1 VYSLVKRLLVGR
13 PLSNAEAEHQR
24 ISKFLALP
32 VFSSDAIS
40 STAYAAEEILFVT
53 AVGASSLAL
62 GLNVLTPIAVAV
74 AILLAIVVFSYRQTI
89 YAYPTG
95 GGSYVV
101 SRENLG
107 RKVSMVAGASLLVDY
122 VLTVAVSVSAG
133 VSALVSIPRFRD
145 LADHRV
151 GIGLTLIVLITLANL
166 RGVKESGA
174 VFAAPTYTYMVL
186 LAGLIVYGLSREFFF
201 DPLPHVPFDR
211 EHFDGARAIGGDL
224 SLFLILKGF
233 SSGAVALTGIE
244 AMADGVPVFR
254 KPESKNAAI
263 TLSALAVILGSLF
276 LGTAVLANH
285 LEPYP
290 SHEETVLSQ
299 MAGVVFGDGALYFV
313 FQLATA
319 GILVLAANTAYAD
332 FPRVASIIARDGML
346 PRQLANRGDRLVFS
360 NGIVL
365 LAVAA
370 GGLLAAFGGIT
381 TALIP
386 LYAVG
391 VFTSFTLSQVG
402 MVRYQKTQA
411 RPGWQRRAVISAIGA
426 MATGVVLI
434 VVAVT
439 KFTSGAWVPMVV
451 VPAFMFVFSG
461 IHRHYDRVNRA
472 LAITPDQV
480 RPEPLVHTVV
490 VLVGRIDRRVLKAL
504 SYAESLRPDHLMAL
518 YISQEEEDREAI
530 QAQWEAFGIRTDL
543 EIHGSKYRELVEPV
557 QEFLDELEER
567 WANDTV
573 TVVIPEFVLGK
584 GVAGKWLFENVLH
597 NQSALALKLALLYR
611 RNTVVTSVPFHV
623 DYAAPGADADALPA
637 SAGDRTS

>member
-1 VYSLVKRLLVGR
+1 MYSLLKRLLVGR

-62 GLNVLTPIAVAV
+62 GLNVLTPIAVSV
-74 AILLAIVVFSYRQTI
+74 AALLAIVVFSYRQTI

-107 RKVSMVAGASLLVDY
+107 RGVSMVAGASLLVDY
-122 VLTVAVSVSAG
+122 VLTVAVSISAG
-133 VSALVSIPRFRD
+133 VAALVSIPRFRD
-145 LADHRV
+145 LADNRV
-151 GIGLTLIVLITLANL
+151 VIGLVLILLITLANL

-174 VFAAPTYTYMVL
+174 VFAAPTYTYIVL
-186 LAGLIVYGLSREFFF
+186 LAGLVAYGLAREFIFT
-201 DPLPHVPFDR
+201 PLPHVPFDP
-211 EHFDGARAIGGDL
+211 EAFDGARIIGGDL
-224 SLFLILKGF
+224 GLFLILKGF

-263 TLSALAVILGSLF
+263 TLTALAVILGTLF
-276 LGTAVLANH
+276 FGTAVLANH
-285 LEPYP
+285 LRPYP

-299 MAGVVFGDGALYFV
+299 MAGVVFGSGALYFV

-370 GGLLAAFGGIT
+370 GGLLAAFGGT
-381 TALIP
+381 TNALIP

-391 VFTSFTLSQVG
+391 VFTSFTLSQAG
-402 MVRYQKTQA
+402 MVRYQKTQGK
-411 RPGWQRRAVISAIGA
+411 PGWQRRALISGVGA
-426 MATGVVLI
+426 VATGVVLL
-434 VVAVT
+434 VVAIT
-439 KFTSGAWVPMVV
+439 KFTSGAWVPMIV
-451 VPAFMFVFSG
+451 VPAFMFVFSS
-461 IHRHYDRVNRA
+461 IYRHYDRVGTA

-480 RPEPLVHTVV
+480 KPEPLVHTVV

-504 SYAESLRPDHLMAL
+504 RYAQSLRPDHLMAL
-518 YISQEEEDREAI
+518 YISQEEVDRESI
-530 QAQWEAFGIRTDL
+530 QTQWEDFGIQVQL
-543 EIHGSKYRELVEPV
+543 EIFGSPYRELVQPV
-557 QEFLDELEER
+557 NEFLDEVEQR
-567 WANDTV
+567 WHNDTI

-584 GVAGKWLFENVLH
+584 GVAGRWLFENVLH
-597 NQSALALKLALLYR
+597 NQSALALKLSLLYR

-623 DYAAPGADADALPA
+623 DYSAPG
-637 SAGDRTS
+637 GDGDLIPQA